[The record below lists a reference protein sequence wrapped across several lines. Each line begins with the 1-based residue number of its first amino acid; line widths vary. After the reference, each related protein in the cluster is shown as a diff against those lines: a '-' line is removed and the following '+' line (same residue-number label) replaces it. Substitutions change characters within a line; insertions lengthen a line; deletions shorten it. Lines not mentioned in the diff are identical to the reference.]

1 MERELEF
8 LLVSAPFRVPL
19 ALALI
24 KPLRSRV
31 YSTRKWRERE
41 RERERREDR
50 KAEEDFIFGSPM
62 TFASSRER
70 RGTAS
75 RRRRREDEDDD
86 VKEEEGEEL
95 EKGRRWWRRK
105 RASPNTI

>member
-1 MERELEF
+1 MR
-8 LLVSAPFRVPL
+8 APSHVPL

-41 RERERREDR
+41 RARDEGGQESG
-50 KAEEDFIFGSPM
+50 EEDFIFGSPM

-70 RGTAS
+70 RGAAS
-75 RRRRREDEDDD
+75 RRRGREDEDD
-86 VKEEEGEEL
+86 VM
-95 EKGRRWWRRK
+95 
-105 RASPNTI
+105 

>member
-1 MERELEF
+1 MEDHLIGSSRDRQKGQRDRREREREGERENEEGELEF

-41 RERERREDR
+41 GTRE
-50 KAEEDFIFGSPM
+50 
-62 TFASSRER
+62 T
-70 RGTAS
+70 RGQES
-75 RRRRREDEDDD
+75 
-86 VKEEEGEEL
+86 G
-95 EKGRRWWRRK
+95 GRLYFR
-105 RASPNTI
+105 